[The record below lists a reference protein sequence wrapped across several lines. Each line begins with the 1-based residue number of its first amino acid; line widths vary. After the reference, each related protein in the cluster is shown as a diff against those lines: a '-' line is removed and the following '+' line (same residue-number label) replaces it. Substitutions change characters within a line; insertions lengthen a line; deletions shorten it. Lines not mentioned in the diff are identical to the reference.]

1 MMLPLVI
8 DKNQPGLL
16 TVDVHSLLLQDR
28 VLFLTGEIDEKKAD
42 LIVGQLLFLESQ
54 NADADIWMYINSPG
68 GHITAGLAIY
78 DTMHLVSPDV
88 VTICIGQAAS
98 MGALLL
104 AAGAPKKRYALPNA
118 RIMIHQPLGG
128 ASGPAT
134 EVEIQT
140 QEILRL
146 KKRLNEILVHHTGQP
161 FEKVAH
167 DTERDFYLSAQE
179 AKSYGLIDKVITQR
193 LQKGK

>member
-1 MMLPLVI
+1 MFPLVI
-8 DKNQPGLL
+8 DKDQKGAMAH
-16 TVDVHSLLLQDR
+16 DIHSLLLNDR
-28 VLFLTGEIDEKKAD
+28 VVFLTGEIDEKKAD
-42 LIVGQLLFLESQ
+42 LIVAQLMFLESQ
-54 NADADIWMYINSPG
+54 DASADIWMYINSPG
-68 GHITAGLAIY
+68 GHITAGMAIY
-78 DTMHLVSPDV
+78 DTMQYINPDV
-88 VTICIGQAAS
+88 VTVCIGQAAS

-104 AAGAPKKRYALPNA
+104 AAGSPKKRYSLPNS

-161 FEKVAH
+161 FERVAR
-167 DTERDFYLSAQE
+167 DTERDFYLSAVE

-193 LQKGK
+193 SQRGK

>member
-1 MMLPLVI
+1 MSI
-8 DKNQPGLL
+8 
-16 TVDVHSLLLQDR
+16 
-28 VLFLTGEIDEKKAD
+28 LTGEIDEKKAD